1 MQHTKERQAAGI
13 KVAKKQGI
21 YAGRKAGTMKADP
34 KRARALRKQGMKDKE
49 IAKALGIGVSTV
61 YRYLTLA

>member
-13 KVAKKQGI
+13 KVARKKSI
-21 YAGRKAGTMKADP
+21 YAGRKADP
-34 KRARALRKQGMKDKE
+34 KRARAFRQQGMTDRE

-61 YRYLTLA
+61 YRYLAASKKKR